1 MTQQFPL
8 IDVDHNTPS
17 PDILFALRDSHQ
29 ETCPFLSESVFDDLS
44 ENYFAEEP
52 EDFLDALG
60 QELTCF
66 EHVLYELFT
75 DSDSYALTI
84 LPEDKIEEFKAEL
97 KVQKQKATQRKQPK
111 RKAGTP
117 AKRIDLGQRLP
128 CDKITLEAGYKIHL
142 TMDCIDEILWLDY
155 NMSVGNGTSNTRRYC
170 SAFLNIKEWPPKQS
184 KDIELLVRKIAKGPN
199 VVFNAL
205 VQNNTVNENGYLADK
220 NTSIVTGTDIA
231 KIEEWQCV
239 HKDSKLEWSAMKW
252 FGGELF
258 AADQNCVYR
267 IKNITD
273 YPNSCE
279 KVLELKGGDI
289 RWFPKFFVLGDKLYL
304 FMQQCIYEWRKKT
317 GLFKKGCEFKKVYTI
332 DGFNAW
338 DFVPVGGSMVAFQVR
353 PKSVPRGKTESRL
366 TLLDLA
372 TGKESYYP
380 CNYGYVRKWTNNRIC
395 VLPIDVTS
403 KMPIIEC
410 FDFDSGEK
418 KNLMYGALGKDS
430 VYDIY
435 EALCGTVLVGREKN
449 IYRTTGLWDFME
461 EAKD

>member
-1 MTQQFPL
+1 MLSFPPTYT
-8 IDVDHNTPS
+8 DYNTPS
-17 PDILFALRDSHQ
+17 PDILFALRDTHQ
-29 ETCPFLSESVFDDLS
+29 NTYPFLSESVFDDLA
-44 ENYFAEEP
+44 ENYAAEEP

-66 EHVLYELFT
+66 QHVLYELPT

-97 KVQKQKATQRKQPK
+97 KAQKQKATQRKQPK

-117 AKRIDLGQRLP
+117 AKRIDLGKRLP
-128 CDKITLEAGYKIHL
+128 CDKMTLAAGYKVHL

-155 NMSVGNGTSNTRRYC
+155 NMSVANDNSNTRRFC

-184 KDIELLVRKIAKGPN
+184 TDIKLLVRKMAKRPDGG
-199 VVFNAL
+199 FAAL

-220 NTSIVTGTDIA
+220 ETALITGADIA
-231 KIEEWQCV
+231 QIEEWQCI
-239 HKDSKLEWSAMKW
+239 HKASNLEWSAMKW
-252 FGGELF
+252 FEGVLF
-258 AADQNCVYR
+258 AADQNSVYH

-273 YPNSCE
+273 FPNSCE
-279 KVLELKGGDI
+279 KVLELKDGDV
-289 RWFPKFFVLGDKLYL
+289 RWFPKFFILGDKLHL
-304 FMQQCIYEWRKKT
+304 FMHQSIYEWRKKS

-338 DFVPVGGSMVAFQVR
+338 DFVPVGDSKVAFQVR
-353 PKSVPRGKTESRL
+353 PKSVPRGKTESEL
-366 TLLDLA
+366 TLLDLT
-372 TGKESYYP
+372 TGKESHYP
-380 CNYGYVRKWTNNRIC
+380 CHYGYVRKWVDNRIC

-410 FDFDSGEK
+410 FDFNSGEK
-418 KNLMYGALGKDS
+418 KNLMYGALGKDT
-430 VYDIY
+430 VRDIY
-435 EALCGTVLVGREKN
+435 EASCGTILESREKN
-449 IYRTTGLWDFME
+449 IYRTTGLWEFME